1 MSSGGLNQGRS
12 VSGGL
17 AFRHRQTGGGQVS
30 LAGMGDRGTK
40 ATSLSGLTP
49 IYVRGL
55 FCALRGA
62 CRDVV
67 QLEEGGGHVPL
78 LAHTDTLQG

>member
-1 MSSGGLNQGRS
+1 
-12 VSGGL
+12 
-17 AFRHRQTGGGQVS
+17 
-30 LAGMGDRGTK
+30 MGDRGTN

-78 LAHTDTLQG
+78 LVHTRITCKAGIEEASIVCRH